1 MKRRRISLFP
11 VVLLAV
17 ALVLAVLVVMANRG
31 DRGTATEAAPPWP
44 WATTQFVEDSI
55 EAFNQTVVQ
64 PIADTV
70 RQLQGDVSDL
80 DRRVRALETTVG
92 QLQGDVS
99 DLDRR
104 VRALETTV
112 GQLQG
117 DVSDL
122 DRRVT
127 ALETDVDSGLPSSL
141 DGTRLNSS
149 CSL

>member
-31 DRGTATEAAPPWP
+31 DRGTAMEAATPWP
-44 WATTQFVEDSI
+44 WATTQFVDDSI

-64 PIADTV
+64 PIA
-70 RQLQGDVSDL
+70 
-80 DRRVRALETTVG
+80 ATVG